1 MDYKDIN
8 DYELLY
14 LIEEES
20 NVAYDILYQKYLP
33 LIKNITIKFYNYLK
47 RYGVE
52 FDDLFQEAYLA
63 FLKTIKLFNEKENTL
78 FYTFLRININSK
90 LLNYSRVITSQKN
103 LFYLNM
109 ISLNQPLPYNND
121 TTVGDYVKDNVQE
134 DPLISLE
141 YYETLKRIETF
152 KIELTPLHS
161 QIFELLCNG
170 FNNREIANLLDLN
183 VKDVSNVLYRIRK
196 RLKLYL
202 SSSQ

>member
-1 MDYKDIN
+1 MDYKNIN

-14 LIEEES
+14 LIEEEGD
-20 NVAYDILYQKYLP
+20 VAYDILYQKYLP
-33 LIKNITIKFYNYLK
+33 LIKNITIKFYKYLK
-47 RYGVE
+47 GYGVE

-63 FLKTIKLFNEKENTL
+63 FLKTIKLFNDKENTL

-109 ISLNQPLPYNND
+109 ISLNEPLSYNND
-121 TTVGDYVKDNVQE
+121 ITVGDCVKDNIQE
-134 DPLISLE
+134 DPLMSLE
-141 YYETLKRIETF
+141 YYETFKRIETF
-152 KIELTPLHS
+152 KLELIPLHS
-161 QIFELLCNG
+161 QIFELVCNG
-170 FNNREIANLLDLN
+170 FNNREIANLLDLS